1 MIQTLYPMYNSK
13 YFSEHEF
20 KKIGC
25 RLADMDESFMHTL
38 DTLREKV
45 AEPLVLSSA
54 FRTVER
60 NKAVGGVPNS
70 AHLKG
75 MAVDIVALTSA
86 KRFAI
91 VSAALEIGIN
101 RIGIGKSFV
110 HIDTDT
116 TLPQGVIWLY

>member
-1 MIQTLYPMYNSK
+1 MYSSK
-13 YFSEHEF
+13 YFSDYEF

-25 RLADMDESFMHTL
+25 RLSDMDESFMHSL

-45 AEPLVLSSA
+45 GEPLILSSA
-54 FRTVER
+54 FRTVEQ
-60 NKAVGGVPNS
+60 NKAAGGVPNS

-75 MAVDIVALTSA
+75 MAVDIVALTSR
-86 KRFAI
+86 KRYTI
-91 VSAALEIGIN
+91 VSAALEIGIR

-116 TLPQGVIWLY
+116 TLPQNVIWLY